1 MEVVTTYVAF
11 DDREFDDEQE
21 CLAYERALQ
30 ELRGIIAFDE
40 DRKIVSSVEELAT
53 SCPYCFITDAEEAK
67 QTFSYIYEYYGT
79 EIPRGFSDGDLLRYD
94 DDKDYWF
101 NLFNEFCKLGNLIYD
116 LAAEIKA
123 KKDPSDP
130 SVHQI
135 KERLMHCP
143 NVIAMAC
150 GI

>member
-94 DDKDYWF
+94 DDKDDWV
-101 NLFNEFCKLGNLIYD
+101 NIFNEFCKLGGLIYD
-116 LAAEIKA
+116 LANEVLTRKDNSDKA
-123 KKDPSDP
+123 VYQMKY
-130 SVHQI
+130 
-135 KERLMHCP
+135 RLMRCP
-143 NVIAMAC
+143 NVEVF
-150 GI
+150 

>member
-94 DDKDYWF
+94 DDKDDWV
-101 NLFNEFCKLGNLIYD
+101 NIFNEFCKLGGLIHD
-116 LAAEIKA
+116 LANEVLTRKDNSDKA
-123 KKDPSDP
+123 VYQMKY
-130 SVHQI
+130 
-135 KERLMHCP
+135 RLMRCP
-143 NVIAMAC
+143 NVSEMAC